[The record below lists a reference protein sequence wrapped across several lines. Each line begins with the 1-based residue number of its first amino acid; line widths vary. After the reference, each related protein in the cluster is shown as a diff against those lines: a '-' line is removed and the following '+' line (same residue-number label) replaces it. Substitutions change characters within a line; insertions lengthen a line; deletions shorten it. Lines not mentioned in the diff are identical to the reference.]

1 MYMCIVIIFFVLIQ
15 VHNLPKELLSKRNV
29 VHVDIVNDPVS
40 AQVQYAYVTYI
51 ITTSVT
57 LDNII

>member
-40 AQVQYAYVTYI
+40 AQVQYAYVKYI